1 MMYQYY
7 LPIVLVMTTDYNCN
21 QIAKYRHSGKSPGM
35 QRTTQGQSLVEMALL
50 LPLLLIIL
58 FAIIDFGYYIYG
70 FATVY
75 QSARNGA
82 EVAATAPPYP
92 IMVPPDSAPNPND
105 PCVQHVLDA
114 VKEDA
119 TLFDGIEDSVRI
131 SYPDYVVDPSTGTY
145 LDYEDRR
152 RLGYPIEVEVSYRM
166 EPLTPLWNLAPFIGD
181 ETGVIT
187 VSTITRRTIGN
198 FGRDPTADNLESC
211 LDLVPQGIPAP

>member
-1 MMYQYY
+1 MYQYY
-7 LPIVLVMTTDYNCN
+7 LPIVLLMPTDYNCN

-50 LPLLLIIL
+50 MPLLFIIL

-92 IMVPPDSAPNPND
+92 NTVPANGVPNDAD
-105 PCVQHVLDA
+105 PCVKHVLEA
-114 VKEDA
+114 VAEDA
-119 TLFDGIEDSVRI
+119 TLFDGIEDGVRI
-131 SYPDYVVDPSTGTY
+131 YYPDYVVDPSTGNF

-152 RLGYPIEVEVSYRM
+152 RLGYPIEVEVTYRL
-166 EPLTPLWNLAPFIGD
+166 EPLTPLWNMAPFIGN
-181 ETGVIT
+181 ETGVVTIST
-187 VSTITRRTIGN
+187 VTRRTIGN

-211 LDLVPQGIPAP
+211 LDLVPEGIPE